1 MAAPQVC
8 SLITT
13 GPQLIPAGEAYTVVR
28 FPFGT
33 ESYDEHGM
41 HDPAQPDGETATDG
55 HPRAGL
61 IWPSADGWADLYAM
75 LFWPDGGYNEV
86 RDRFVRD
93 PLDLST
99 GHDSTCTQDHAP
111 TPGGQYLAK
120 TWGMFVKVGTPVSVM
135 VRHNSGSGVNLDFAE
150 FKLAIHV

>member
-1 MAAPQVC
+1 MPQVC

-13 GPQLIPAGEAYTVVR
+13 EPQLIPAGPDYRIVR
-28 FPFGT
+28 FPFGGA

-41 HDPAQPDGETATDG
+41 HDVDQPDGETTTGEHD
-55 HPRAGL
+55 RAGL
-61 IWPSADGWADLYAM
+61 IWPSASGWADLYAM
-75 LFWPDGGYNEV
+75 LFWARGDYTEV

-99 GHDSTCTQDHAP
+99 GYDSTCTEDHRD

-120 TWGMFVKVGTPVSVM
+120 TWGIFVKVGTPLAVM
-135 VRHNSGSGVNLDFAE
+135 VRHNSRSALSLDFAE